1 MRGRTTPQ
9 REVQRAQVIL
19 LAAEGLTNS
28 EISRRVRL
36 SRQIVGMWR
45 HRFSVDR
52 LAGLQDK
59 PRKGRARIYTEE
71 DRLRVIKTVCNEK
84 PEAETH
90 WSIRTVAAKTGVGRE
105 TVHRILQAE
114 RLKPHLTRSWV
125 SSNDPEFETKAVD
138 IVGLYLNP
146 PENALVL
153 SVDEKTS
160 IQALDR
166 TRPLLPL
173 KPGQPERRSFD
184 YKRNGTTSLYAALAV
199 HQGKVIANCA
209 PRHTHKEFLDFLK
222 QLVKTYPEAELH
234 LIVDNLSAHKHKNVK
249 TWLEKHPRV
258 KLHFTPTHAS
268 WLNQVEIWF
277 GILSRKVI
285 RRGVFHSV
293 KELIQ
298 AIMAF
303 IEKYNQESKP
313 FRWTYTMSNA
323 NSVT

>member
-9 REVQRAQVIL
+9 REVQRAQIIL

-28 EISRRVRL
+28 EISKRVRL

-59 PRKGRARIYTEE
+59 PRKGRARTYTEE
-71 DRLRVIKTVCNEK
+71 DRLRVITTVCNEK

-90 WSIRTVAAKTGVGRE
+90 WSIRTVAAKTGVSRE

-125 SSNDPEFETKAVD
+125 WSNDPEFETKAVD

-146 PENALVL
+146 PENTLVL

-184 YKRNGTTSLYAALAV
+184 YKRNGTASLYAALAV
-199 HQGKVIANCA
+199 HQG
-209 PRHTHKEFLDFLK
+209 
-222 QLVKTYPEAELH
+222 
-234 LIVDNLSAHKHKNVK
+234 
-249 TWLEKHPRV
+249 
-258 KLHFTPTHAS
+258 
-268 WLNQVEIWF
+268 
-277 GILSRKVI
+277 KVI

-303 IEKYNQESKP
+303 IEKYNRESKP

-323 NSVT
+323 NSVTGH